1 MAVKGLDKF
10 KEYFSEFKENYVIIG
25 GTACSI
31 ILRDA
36 DIKPRATKDI
46 DMILV
51 VENMSTDFG
60 LKFWEFIKDGNY
72 KMRERKRG
80 EGKEPVP
87 ELFRF
92 YQPQN
97 EGFPFQLE
105 LLSKKSELLS
115 IPTDFH
121 LTPIPVGEDVSSLSA
136 ILMDDEFYHFA
147 LTHSVIEE
155 GIHVAD
161 ATGLICLKIKAY
173 LNLSGQEPPAHTY
186 DIRKHMS
193 DVFKLMAS
201 GNIDEP
207 VVLSNNM
214 KKDIYAFVEK
224 MVILMPNQPLQD
236 SLKRNEAYIREVLN
250 EIKRIFIL
258 E

>member
-10 KEYFSEFKENYVIIG
+10 KEYFSEFKENYIIIG

-46 DMILV
+46 DIILV
-51 VENMSTDFG
+51 VENMTPDFG
-60 LKFWEFIKDGNY
+60 RKFWQFIRDGNY
-72 KMRERKRG
+72 KMRERKLG
-80 EGKEPVP
+80 EGKETVP

-105 LLSKKSELLS
+105 LLSKQSDILS
-115 IPTDFH
+115 APTDFH
-121 LTPIPVGEDVSSLSA
+121 LTPVPVGEDVSSLSA

-147 LTHSVIEE
+147 LTHSVTEE
-155 GIHVAD
+155 DIHVAD
-161 ATGLICLKIKAY
+161 TAGLICLKIKAY
-173 LNLSGQEPPAHTY
+173 LNLSEQEPPAHTN

-207 VVLSNNM
+207 IALSENM
-214 KKDIYAFVEK
+214 KKDMYSFIEK
-224 MVILMPNQPLQD
+224 MVILLPNQPLQD
-236 SLKRNEAYIREVLN
+236 SLKRNEAYIREVIN